1 MVLSSTPLLA
11 EQFLS
16 QSQPKQCVWMVLTS
30 MWDST
35 VSLVEQRRAHMDM
48 SHMEL
53 ARDVFVLGLQ
63 CVMAHRYGF
72 ALGGQESKKLEAHS
86 RAFA

>member
-1 MVLSSTPLLA
+1 
-11 EQFLS
+11 
-16 QSQPKQCVWMVLTS
+16 
-30 MWDST
+30 MWGFNR
-35 VSLVEQRRAHMDM
+35 VLVEQRRAHMDM

-72 ALGGQESKKLEAHS
+72 ALGSQESNSKHTVARLL
-86 RAFA
+86 R